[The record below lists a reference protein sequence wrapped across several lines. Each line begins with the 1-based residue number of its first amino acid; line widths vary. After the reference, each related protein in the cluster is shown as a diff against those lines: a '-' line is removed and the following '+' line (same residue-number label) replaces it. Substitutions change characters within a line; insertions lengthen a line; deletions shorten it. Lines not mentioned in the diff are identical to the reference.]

1 LEIEE
6 ALPERT
12 CIVTREQ
19 KPEDQLIRFVMAP
32 DGAVVPDLQR
42 KLPGRGC
49 WVSKNRTI
57 LAQAVKRNAFARALG
72 EGAKADPAL
81 PELVG
86 ALMRKEAVSAL
97 SLCRK
102 AGLAVSGFMKV
113 EEALG
118 KGHVVALLHAK
129 SAAPD
134 GTSKLNWKCGP
145 NAAILD
151 LFSSEELSLAFGREN
166 VVHAA
171 LNMGGQS
178 QKLLALARGLAQYDD
193 VKTDEVKT
201 EVAKN

>member
-1 LEIEE
+1 MEIEE
-6 ALPERT
+6 ALAERT

-32 DGAVVPDLQR
+32 DGTVVPDLQR

-49 WVSKNRTI
+49 WVSRNRVN
-57 LAQAVKRNAFARALG
+57 LAEAVKRNAFARALG
-72 EGAKADPAL
+72 EGAKTDPGL
-81 PELVG
+81 PDLVEK
-86 ALMRKEAVSAL
+86 LMRKEAVAAL

-118 KGHVVALLHAK
+118 RGHVLVLLHAQ
-129 SAAPD
+129 SAALD
-134 GTSKLNWKCGP
+134 GTEKLNRKSGP

-151 LFSSEELSLAFGREN
+151 LFSAEELGLAFGREN

-171 LNMGGQS
+171 LNTGGQS
-178 QKLLALARGLAQYDD
+178 QKLLALARGLAQYNAVTTDD
-193 VKTDEVKT
+193 VK
-201 EVAKN
+201 N

>member
-1 LEIEE
+1 LEIEV
-6 ALPERT
+6 ALAERT

-32 DGAVVPDLQR
+32 DGTVVPDLQR

-49 WVSKNRTI
+49 WVSKSRVH
-57 LAQAVKRNAFARALG
+57 LAEAIKRNAFVRALG
-72 EGAKADPAL
+72 EGAKADPGL
-81 PELVG
+81 PDLVDK
-86 ALMRKEAVSAL
+86 LMRKEAVAAL

-118 KGHVVALLHAK
+118 RGHVLALLHAK
-129 SAAPD
+129 SAAAD
-134 GTSKLNWKCGP
+134 GTAKLNRKCGP

-151 LFSSEELSLAFGREN
+151 LFSAEELGLAFGREN

-171 LNMGGQS
+171 LNTGGQS

-193 VKTDEVKT
+193 VKSEELKT
-201 EVAKN
+201 VV